1 MGAIMRRFWPLLLF
15 VAIMAAVVWLLPR
28 QAPPADSAASD
39 SDYQRIVSLSPAITE
54 TVFALGLG
62 DKVVAV
68 TDYCDY
74 PQAAQALPT
83 VGGYTDTSL
92 EAIVAQQP
100 DLVIMLQAQQRLQQQ
115 LQQLGIKTHAVD
127 TSGLMDI
134 EAAIA
139 SIGQLTGR
147 QQQADAVLADI
158 HQLIERV
165 TTQVAGE
172 EPVRTL
178 ISIAHYVN
186 SDQLETVYVA
196 GQQDFY
202 NDLLDLAGG
211 RNVYTSEKIP
221 VPSVS
226 REGIIRM
233 NPDVIIDVFPEA
245 EDHQSNMQQ
254 VRQQWQQLEMIKA
267 VQAGRVHI
275 LERDY
280 ASVPG
285 PRVFQLLPDFARLL
299 HPQLNWEQPDD

>member
-1 MGAIMRRFWPLLLF
+1 MRRFWPLLLF

-74 PQAAQALPT
+74 PPAAQALPK

-92 EAIVAQQP
+92 EAIVAKKP

-115 LQQLGIKTHAVD
+115 LQQLGIKTHAID
-127 TSGLMDI
+127 TVGLMDI
-134 EAAIA
+134 EAAIV

-147 QQQADAVLADI
+147 QQQAETLLAGI
-158 HQLIERV
+158 HKLIDRV
-165 TTQVAGE
+165 TTKVAGE

-186 SDQLETVYVA
+186 SEQLETVYVA

-211 RNVYTSEKIP
+211 RNVYTSQHIK
-221 VPSVS
+221 VPSVT

-245 EDHQSNMQQ
+245 DDHQSNIQQ
-254 VRQQWQQLEMIKA
+254 VRQQWQQLDMVSAVKA
-267 VQAGRVHI
+267 ERVHI

-285 PRVFQLLPDFARLL
+285 PRVFQLLPEFARLL
-299 HPQLNWEQPDD
+299 HPQLNWESADD

>member
-1 MGAIMRRFWPLLLF
+1 MRRFWPLLLF

-147 QQQADAVLADI
+147 QQQADAILADI
-158 HQLIERV
+158 HLLIERV

>member
-1 MGAIMRRFWPLLLF
+1 MRRFWPLLLF

-54 TVFALGLG
+54 TVFALGQG

-74 PQAAQALPT
+74 PPAAQALPK

-92 EAIVAQQP
+92 EAIVAKKP

-139 SIGQLTGR
+139 SIGQLTG
-147 QQQADAVLADI
+147 QKQQAEQLLAGI

-165 TTQVAGE
+165 TTKVAGA

-211 RNVYTSEKIP
+211 RNVYTSQQIK
-221 VPSVS
+221 VPSVT

-245 EDHQSNMQQ
+245 DDHQSNMQQ
-254 VRQQWQQLEMIKA
+254 VRQQWQQLDMVSAVKA
-267 VQAGRVHI
+267 ERVHI

-285 PRVFQLLPDFARLL
+285 PRVFQLLPEFARLL
-299 HPQLNWEQPDD
+299 HPQLNWESTDD

>member
-1 MGAIMRRFWPLLLF
+1 MRRFWPLLLF
-15 VAIMAAVVWLLPR
+15 VAILAVVVWVLPR
-28 QAPPADSAASD
+28 QAPPADSAKSGSD
-39 SDYQRIVSLSPAITE
+39 FQRIVSLSPAITE
-54 TVFALGLG
+54 TLFALGLG
-62 DKVVAV
+62 DNVVAV

-74 PQAAQALPT
+74 PPAAQALPT

-92 EAIVAQQP
+92 EAIVAKKP

-115 LQQLGIKTHAVD
+115 LQQLGITTHAID
-127 TSGLMDI
+127 TGGLMDI
-134 EAAIA
+134 EAAIV
-139 SIGQLTGR
+139 SIGQLTGQ
-147 QQQADAVLADI
+147 QQQAEALLAGI

-165 TTQVAGE
+165 TTKVAAE

-186 SDQLETVYVA
+186 SEQLETVYVA

-211 RNVYTSEKIP
+211 RNVYTNQLIK

-245 EDHQSNMQQ
+245 DDHQSDMQQ
-254 VRQQWQQLEMIKA
+254 VRQQWQQLDMISA
-267 VQAGRVHI
+267 VQAERVHI

-285 PRVFQLLPDFARLL
+285 PRVFQLLPEFARLL
-299 HPQLNWEQPDD
+299 HPQLNWESADD